1 MASGVEGSRPPIIDI
16 KGDSVVPPIFVVDVV
31 LVADGTRAE
40 ESRTQ
45 SESPRAEIDQLAP

>member
-1 MASGVEGSRPPIIDI
+1 MEFGVDGSRPPVIDI
-16 KGDSVVPPIFVVDVV
+16 KGDSVVPRIFVVDAV

-45 SESPRAEIDQLAP
+45 SKSPRAEIDQLAP